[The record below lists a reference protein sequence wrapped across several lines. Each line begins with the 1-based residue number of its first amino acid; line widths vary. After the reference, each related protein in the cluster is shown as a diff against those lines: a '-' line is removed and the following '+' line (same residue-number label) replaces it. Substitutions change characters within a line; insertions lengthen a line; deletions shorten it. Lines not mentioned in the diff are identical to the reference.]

1 MIVAV
6 RRALAGLL
14 VGLVAGLGVQSVV
27 TTVAYAESPS
37 PTTGSTA
44 TADPS
49 STASADPS
57 STASADPSAGVDG
70 DTSVADTPDEA
81 PDNSATLI
89 ALGGA
94 AALALLAALVV
105 FIRRR

>member
-27 TTVAYAESPS
+27 TTVASAESPS
-37 PTTGSTA
+37 PTTGGTA

-57 STASADPSAGVDG
+57 SGVDG